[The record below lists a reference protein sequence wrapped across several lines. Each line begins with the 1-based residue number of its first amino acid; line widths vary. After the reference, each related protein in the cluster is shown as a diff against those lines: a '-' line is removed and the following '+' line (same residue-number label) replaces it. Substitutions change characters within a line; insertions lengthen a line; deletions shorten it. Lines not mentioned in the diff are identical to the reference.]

1 MAEKGFDI
9 INARFT
15 HRNMPLYKL
24 ERHSFKDRAA
34 AYDAFR
40 QIPGISE
47 TVIVQTASRVEI
59 FTAIMR
65 ESDAPDARSAA
76 GAGLTVKQ
84 IEKTW
89 ISLAR
94 LDQYDLD
101 HFDQTLE
108 VYRNEGAYASLLRLV
123 TGLDSVVVGKSEI
136 FEEVK
141 ASIAHARASGS
152 SGPLLEALFD
162 TALLVGAKIRRQTGI
177 GDDVLTIGDVAVK
190 MAEDNAGIDAKK
202 RVLLVGTGDY
212 AAQVAKVMNAGG
224 HKFEVASKSAD
235 RAEGFSKLLGGT
247 PVKFDDAVASFD
259 KYDVVFVAT
268 TADYHILNDESIR
281 RVMEDKKT
289 GTMILD
295 VSEPRAVNE
304 DISAVPGIKLMFRDQ
319 IAEQEERSLKSRLAK
334 IPEVEKMIKAET
346 PIVSAMIDKI
356 RQDSARAGG

>member
-1 MAEKGFDI
+1 MAERGFDI

-24 ERHSFKDRAA
+24 ERYSFKDRAA
-34 AYDAFR
+34 AYEAFR

-47 TVIVQTASRVEI
+47 IVIVQTASRVEI
-59 FTAIMR
+59 FTAITR
-65 ESDAPDARSAA
+65 EADAPDARSAA

-89 ISLAR
+89 IPLGR

-101 HFDQTLE
+101 HFDQMLE

-136 FEEVK
+136 AEEVR

-162 TALLVGAKIRRQTGI
+162 TALLVGAKIRGQTGI

-190 MAEDNAGIDAKK
+190 MAEDNVGIDAKK
-202 RVLLVGTGDY
+202 KVLLVGTGDY
-212 AAQVAKVMNAGG
+212 AAQVAKVMNARGS
-224 HKFEVASKSAD
+224 KFEVASRSAE
-235 RAEGFSKLLGGT
+235 RAEGFSKLLGGS
-247 PVKFDDAVASFD
+247 PVKFEDALSSFD
-259 KYDVVFVAT
+259 KYDIVFVAT
-268 TADYHILNDESIR
+268 TADYHILTDERIR

-304 DISAVPGIKLMFRDQ
+304 DVSAVPGIKLMFRDQ
-319 IAEQEERSLKSRLAK
+319 IAEQEERSLKTRLAK
-334 IPEVEKMIKAET
+334 IPEVEKLIKAET

-356 RQDSARAGG
+356 RQDSVRAGG